1 MPRWASTF
9 VLLVG
14 MTAWLAIVGVSLW
27 IKKIPDAWIIGFPA
41 ALWLAL
47 TGESRISRR
56 RANRDEPAAVE
67 AATDREGDTE

>member
-14 MTAWLAIVGVSLW
+14 MVAWLAIVSVSLW

-47 TGESRISRR
+47 TGESRITRR
-56 RANRDEPAAVE
+56 RANQDEPAAEV
-67 AATDREGDTE
+67 ATTDREGDTE

>member
-1 MPRWASTF
+1 MPKWASTF

-14 MTAWLAIVGVSLW
+14 MLAWLAIVAVSLW

-47 TGESRISRR
+47 TGESRIARR
-56 RANRDEPAAVE
+56 RANQSEPAAE
-67 AATDREGDTE
+67 LAATDREDDSA